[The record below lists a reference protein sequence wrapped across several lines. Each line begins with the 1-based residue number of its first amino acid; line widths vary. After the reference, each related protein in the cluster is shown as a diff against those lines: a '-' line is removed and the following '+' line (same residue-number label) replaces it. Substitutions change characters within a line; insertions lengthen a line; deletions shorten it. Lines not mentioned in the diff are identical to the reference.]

1 MYESQVKRLL
11 PRLRKQGDVTQQ
23 QLADRSGLSVDMIR
37 SLETG
42 RRGAAEDTVEAL
54 IRGLELP
61 ENALEREELLA
72 AAAPPGSLKR
82 DRFRQ
87 RLARQVWVISRYP
100 AELWSDRYRELLR
113 DNLVGGH
120 IVEYTYWTSTPTV
133 FDELKDVF
141 RTYYSD
147 EADRHFETHVRCIEC
162 PVETDWTTFVLC
174 DPHDPDIRSGVTS
187 PGGGRPGGDRV
198 LPISHH
204 HLVHV
209 VDYLSRVHR
218 TLCSLPPGKESHRHY
233 RWYYGAPPTEEL
245 HSDSQRRVTSEI

>member
-1 MYESQVKRLL
+1 
-11 PRLRKQGDVTQQ
+11 
-23 QLADRSGLSVDMIR
+23 MIR

-42 RRGAAEDTVEAL
+42 RRSAAENTVAAL

-61 ENALEREELLA
+61 DNTLEREELLA
-72 AAAPPGSLKR
+72 AASPPCSLKR

-87 RLARQVWVISRYP
+87 RLAQQVWVVSRYP

-113 DNLVGGH
+113 DNLVEGP
-120 IVEYTYWTSTPTV
+120 IEYTYWTSTPTV
-133 FDELKDVF
+133 FNELKDVF

-147 EADRHFETHVRCIEC
+147 EADRRFEAHVRCIKC
-162 PVETDWTTFVLC
+162 PVETDWTTFVLY

-187 PGGGRPGGDRV
+187 PGGARPGGARV
-198 LPISHH
+198 LPLNHH

-209 VDYLSRVHR
+209 VAYLSRVHR

-233 RWYYGAPPTEEL
+233 RWHYGAPPAEEL
-245 HSDSQRRVTSEI
+245 DSDSQ